1 LGVANPFDVDAA
13 LYSERD
19 LALLPAH
26 GGAAVKAFCGIDDP
40 AKNWDERGVCV
51 LRARKGFGKSHLLAV
66 RSINHRN
73 SNVASRSIFYP
84 QGGRQSRSIDALSS
98 LHVAVPRWLQGKESI
113 GAWVQVWQLSIVGLM
128 VWITGVET
136 ESLEGYSHWFGS
148 IEALDQVRRHNRPD
162 APETPQLHVVLTIFM
177 SRILERLPADDFNL
191 GTVEL
196 NKGLYNADSDWA
208 IAVATSLGERKKTG
222 VAMYLDA
229 PDELVELTEP
239 TLWRNI
245 QQGLLLAIWK
255 FSKSTTWSHL
265 LNIYAS
271 VRSEAFG
278 SGQDHPD
285 VSVAM
290 GLVMSLRYSRDD
302 LESILNDRIRLADP
316 ERLECALTDGEKPV
330 YALCGIREVI
340 HDNRSTMSGARY
352 VEDIFDSILRHTRRV
367 PREVIAIGGAVYDIQ
382 GARTFE
388 TVRKAVNAQASQ
400 NLTDARKHS
409 FLGWSDALHGTF
421 ALLLRSEVIDAQTL
435 GDIAQKFGSE
445 GAKII
450 KFFVQHGLF
459 GISEPQPQR
468 HKHFYLQRFAFDEV
482 HGYEEASSV
491 NKDYF
496 FMHPAFKEWTLS
508 APEQLN
514 MQFERLQVG
523 VIGDLQ
529 PFESM
534 PPLLRLGVVHGK
546 VQLKLRNNGRITT
559 YKKDVK
565 SDPLRFL
572 FVALWAC
579 RELRQRR
586 INVDEFNHVW
596 KKLRSIAQVG
606 PCIKLSLPDE
616 DEDLVEKMRDWQ
628 KKINQD
634 NDIKNLLCTFAGRSS
649 RNLFTKRK
657 SKRPQTTLGPFMS
670 ISAKSDMGTQAE
682 INFPKLDLEEVD
694 WDEDL
699 YNLIRTIQK

>member
-1 LGVANPFDVDAA
+1 MGVANPFDVDAA
-13 LYSERD
+13 LCSEQD
-19 LALLPAH
+19 LALRPAK
-26 GGAAVKAFCGIDDP
+26 GGSDVKAFCGIDNT

-51 LRARKGFGKSHLLAV
+51 LRARKGFGKSHLLAA
-66 RSINHRN
+66 RSVNHRN
-73 SNVASRSIFYP
+73 SNVASRTIFYP
-84 QGGRQSRSIDALSS
+84 QGGRRSRSVDALSS
-98 LHVAVPRWLQGKESI
+98 LNVAVPRWLQGKESVA
-113 GAWVQVWQLSIVGLM
+113 GWVQVWQLSIVGLM
-128 VWITGVET
+128 AWISGVKTET
-136 ESLEGYSHWFGS
+136 LKGYSHWFGS
-148 IEALDQVRRHNRPD
+148 IEALDRVQRNNRTD
-162 APETPQLHVVLTIFM
+162 APEAAQPHVMLTVFM
-177 SRILERLPADDFNL
+177 GRILERLPLDDFKL
-191 GTVEL
+191 GVVDL
-196 NKGLYNADSDWA
+196 KQGLYDADSDWA
-208 IAVATSLGERKKTG
+208 IAIAASLDERKKNG
-222 VAMYLDA
+222 IAMYLDA

-255 FSKSTTWSHL
+255 FSKSTNWSHL

-278 SGQDHPD
+278 SGHDHPD

-302 LESILNDRIRLADP
+302 LESILSDRIRLADP
-316 ERLECALTDGEKPV
+316 QRLECALTVGERPV
-330 YALCGIREVI
+330 YALCGIREVV
-340 HDNRSTMSGARY
+340 HDNRSALSGARY

-367 PREVIAIGGAVYDIQ
+367 PREIIAIGGAIYDIQ

-409 FLGWSDALHGTF
+409 FLGWSDALHGAF
-421 ALLLRSEVIDAQTL
+421 ASLLRSEVIDARTL
-435 GDIAQKFGSE
+435 GDVAQKFGSE
-445 GAKII
+445 GPKII

-508 APEQLN
+508 LPDQLN
-514 MQFERLQVG
+514 MPFERLQVG

-534 PPLLRLGVVHGK
+534 APLLRLGVVHGK

-572 FVALWAC
+572 FVALWVC
-579 RELRQRR
+579 RELRQTR
-586 INVDEFNHVW
+586 INIDEFNHVW
-596 KKLRSIAQVG
+596 TKLHSAAEIG

-616 DEDLVEKMRDWQ
+616 DEDRVDKMKDWQ

-634 NDIKNLLCTFAGRSS
+634 NDIRDLQWAFAGR
-649 RNLFTKRK
+649 RPKNLFAKRK
-657 SKRPQTTLGPFMS
+657 SKRPRTTLGPFMS
-670 ISAKSDMGTQAE
+670 ISAKSDIGTQAE
-682 INFPKLDLEEVD
+682 IHFPGLNLEEVD
-694 WDEDL
+694 WEEDL
-699 YNLIRTIQK
+699 YKITGNLSK